1 MKLDELRQEALHLSI
16 EDQAEL
22 INSLIESR
30 DRASAEKAQMTLLLE
45 AIKVGERDIAE
56 GRSLTLSAS
65 EVGRYLDQR
74 TAEVHA
80 RLHPK

>member
-1 MKLDELRQEALHLSI
+1 MKLDELRQEALHLSL

-30 DRASAEKAQMTLLLE
+30 ERASAEKAQMTLLLE

-56 GRSLTLSAS
+56 GRSVILNAS
-65 EVGRYLDQR
+65 EVSRYLDQL
-74 TAEVHA
+74 TAEALGRQH
-80 RLHPK
+80 LK

>member
-1 MKLDELRQEALHLSI
+1 MKLDELRQEALHLSL

-30 DRASAEKAQMTLLLE
+30 ERASAERAQMTLLLE

-56 GRSLTLSAS
+56 GRSVMLNAN
-65 EVGRYLDQR
+65 EVSRYLDQL
-74 TAEVHA
+74 TAEALGRQH
-80 RLHPK
+80 LK